1 MKILN
6 DNEISVIGCRPFTV
20 SPESGLLAVGANMQI
35 TVEYQS
41 LVVGTHCTD
50 MVLHYNTGQHPPS
63 FISVTN

>member
-1 MKILN
+1 MKIHYF
-6 DNEISVIGCRPFTV
+6 IVCRPFTV

-41 LVVGTHCTD
+41 LVVSTHCAD
-50 MVLHYNTGQHPPS
+50 MVLHYDTGKHPQL